1 MKKIK
6 LTIGALLITGVGFT
20 TNPTSQPTKQELV
33 REITIGI
40 EDLIEFVKEDEF
52 NGRMMTKELS
62 DTYIQNLI
70 DVLSK
75 VEDLNTVD
83 QYVDCENCDEID

>member
-20 TNPTSQPTKQELV
+20 TNPTSQPTKQNLI
-33 REITIGI
+33 REITISI
-40 EDLIEFVKEDEF
+40 EDLK
-52 NGRMMTKELS
+52 
-62 DTYIQNLI
+62 
-70 DVLSK
+70 
-75 VEDLNTVD
+75 TVD

>member
-20 TNPTSQPTKQELV
+20 TNPTSQPNKQELIK
-33 REITIGI
+33 EITISI

-75 VEDLNTVD
+75 VEDLNT
-83 QYVDCENCDEID
+83 ITK

>member
-75 VEDLNTVD
+75 VEDLNT
-83 QYVDCENCDEID
+83 ITK

>member
-83 QYVDCENCDEID
+83 Q

>member
-62 DTYIQNLI
+62 DTYIKNLI

-75 VEDLNTVD
+75 VEDLNT
-83 QYVDCENCDEID
+83 ITK